1 LVFDICLSCLHLER
15 RHRWTAG
22 RGYSISGTPMFFD
35 EAKIHVKA
43 GDGGNGAVA
52 VRREKYVPRGGPA
65 GGNGGDGGDVI
76 LEADPQLN
84 TLVHFQKQV
93 HFKAGRGAH
102 GKGKNQTGARGE
114 DEVIFLP
121 LGTVVRDATTGDLLA
136 DLTTPGQRLVAAR
149 GGAGGRGN
157 ASFASSTR
165 QAPRLAERGAPGEG
179 RWLQLELKLLADV
192 GLIGMP
198 NAGKSTLLAAVSA
211 ARPKIADYP
220 FTTLQP
226 NLGVVTVNDEY
237 DFVLADLPGL
247 IEGAHAGAG
256 LGHQFLRHVERTRL
270 LIHLLDGAAED
281 PLRHFD
287 QINQELRLFNP
298 ILADRP
304 QIVVLNKMDLP
315 DARDRWPQVKAA
327 VQSRGLPV
335 SAISAVTGEGVW
347 QVMAQAGQMLS
358 SLPEPEPLADEIP
371 VFRLEETPEFTLER
385 EGDGWRVRGECIER
399 LAAQTMWQYHD
410 AVQRAQRVMEAMGV
424 LDALRQAGVQP
435 GDTVHIGDVELEW
448 MW

>member
-1 LVFDICLSCLHLER
+1 ML
-15 RHRWTAG
+15 
-22 RGYSISGTPMFFD
+22 FD

-43 GDGGNGAVA
+43 GNGGNGIIAF
-52 VRREKYVPRGGPA
+52 RREKHVPRGGPA
-65 GGNGGDGGDVI
+65 GGDGGGGGDVI
-76 LEADPQLN
+76 LEVDAQFN

-114 DEVIFLP
+114 DAIVP
-121 LGTVVRDATTGDLLA
+121 VPPGTVVRDGATDNLLA
-136 DLTTPGQRLVAAR
+136 DLTEPNQRLVVAR
-149 GGAGGRGN
+149 GGQGGRGN
-157 ASFASSTR
+157 ARFTSSTR
-165 QAPRLAERGAPGEG
+165 QAPRLAERGTAGEE
-179 RWLQLELKLLADV
+179 RWLRLELKLLADV

-211 ARPKIADYP
+211 AQPKIADYP

-226 NLGVVTVNDEY
+226 NLGVVTVDHEY

-256 LGHQFLRHVERTRL
+256 LGHQVLRHVERTRL
-270 LIHLLDGAAED
+270 LVHMLDGAAAD
-281 PLRHFD
+281 PLSHFD
-287 QINQELRLFNP
+287 QINQELVLFNP
-298 ILADRP
+298 ALADRP

-315 DARDRWPQVKAA
+315 EARDRWPEVEAA
-327 VQSRGLPV
+327 VQARELTAYAV
-335 SAISAVTGEGVW
+335 SAATGEGVHTL
-347 QVMAQAGQMLS
+347 MAQVGQMLS
-358 SLPEPEPLADEIP
+358 SLPRPEPAAEEIP
-371 VFRLEETPEFTLER
+371 IFRFDETPEFVVEQ
-385 EGDGWRVRGECIER
+385 EADGWRVRGERVER

-410 AVQRAQRVMEAMGV
+410 AVQRAQRVLDAMGV

-435 GDTVHIGDVELEW
+435 GDTVRIGDLELEW

>member
-1 LVFDICLSCLHLER
+1 ML
-15 RHRWTAG
+15 
-22 RGYSISGTPMFFD
+22 FD

-43 GDGGNGAVA
+43 GNGGNGIIAF
-52 VRREKYVPRGGPA
+52 RREKHVPRGGPA
-65 GGNGGDGGDVI
+65 GGDGGGGGDVI
-76 LEADPQLN
+76 LEVDAQFN

-114 DEVIFLP
+114 DAIVP
-121 LGTVVRDATTGDLLA
+121 VPPGTVVRDGATDNLLA
-136 DLTTPGQRLVAAR
+136 DLTEPNQRLVVAR
-149 GGAGGRGN
+149 GGQGGRGN
-157 ASFASSTR
+157 ARFTSSTR
-165 QAPRLAERGAPGEG
+165 QAPRLAERGTAGEE
-179 RWLQLELKLLADV
+179 RWLRLELKLLADV

-211 ARPKIADYP
+211 AQPKIADYP

-226 NLGVVTVNDEY
+226 NLGVVTVDHEY

-270 LIHLLDGAAED
+270 LVHMLDGAAAD
-281 PLRHFD
+281 PLSHFD
-287 QINQELRLFNP
+287 QINQELVLFNP
-298 ILADRP
+298 ALADRP

-315 DARDRWPQVKAA
+315 EARDRWPEVEAA
-327 VQSRGLPV
+327 VQARELTAY
-335 SAISAVTGEGVW
+335 AISAATGEGVHTL
-347 QVMAQAGQMLS
+347 MAQVGQMLS
-358 SLPEPEPLADEIP
+358 SLPRPEPAAEEIP
-371 VFRLEETPEFTLER
+371 IFRFDETPEFVVEQ
-385 EGDGWRVRGECIER
+385 EADGWRVRGERVER

-410 AVQRAQRVMEAMGV
+410 AVQRAQRVLDAMGV

-435 GDTVHIGDVELEW
+435 GDTVRIGDMELEW

>member
-1 LVFDICLSCLHLER
+1 
-15 RHRWTAG
+15 
-22 RGYSISGTPMFFD
+22 MFFD

-43 GDGGNGAVA
+43 GDGGDGAVA
-52 VRREKYVPRGGPA
+52 FRREKYVPRGGPS
-65 GGNGGDGGDVI
+65 GGNGGDGGDVVLI
-76 LEADPQLN
+76 VDPQLN

-93 HFKAGRGAH
+93 HFKAGRGGH

-114 DEVIFLP
+114 DVVIRVP
-121 LGTVVRDATTGDLLA
+121 PGTVVRDDATGRVLA
-136 DLTTPGQRLVAAR
+136 DLTAPGQRVVVAR
-149 GGAGGRGN
+149 GGRGGRGN

-165 QAPRLAERGAPGEG
+165 QAPRLAERGAPGEE
-179 RWLQLELKLLADV
+179 RWLRLELKLLADV

-226 NLGVVTVNDEY
+226 NLGVVTVDEEY

-270 LIHLLDGAAED
+270 LIHLIDGATEA

-287 QINQELRLFNP
+287 QINDELRLFNP
-298 ILADRP
+298 ALAERP

-315 DARDRWPQVKAA
+315 QAQSHWPQVEATMRE
-327 VQSRGLPV
+327 RGLPV
-335 SAISAVTGEGVW
+335 YAISAATGEGVW
-347 QVMAQAGQMLS
+347 SLMRQVGQTLAR
-358 SLPEPEPLADEIP
+358 LPRPEPAAQEIP
-371 VFRLEETPEFTLER
+371 VFRLDETPEFTVER
-385 EGDGWRVRGECIER
+385 EEEGWRVRGDRVEQ
-399 LAAQTMWQYHD
+399 LVAQTRWEYHD
-410 AVQRAQRVMEAMGV
+410 AVQRAQRLMEAMGV
-424 LDALRQAGVQP
+424 FDALRQAGVEP
-435 GDTVHIGDVELEW
+435 GDTVRIGEVELEW
-448 MW
+448 AW